1 MVTLHNKQFEIFIT
15 NDAIAERVKSLAI
28 TFNESYA
35 GLNPVF
41 LVVLNGAFLFAAELT
56 KNLNIDCEID
66 FIKMASYE
74 GTQTTG
80 TVKKLSDPKSD
91 LHNRHV
97 IIIEDIVDT
106 GNTYL
111 ALHEQVMSRLPASL
125 KIATLL
131 FKPEVYKQTLPIHY
145 TCFEVQ
151 NWFYVGYGLDY
162 DELGRN
168 LQHIYKL
175 V

>member
-1 MVTLHNKQFEIFIT
+1 MSPN
-15 NDAIAERVKSLAI
+15 ASWR
-28 TFNESYA
+28 TFRDC
-35 GLNPVF
+35 NPSKCYSIV
-41 LVVLNGAFLFAAELT
+41 
-56 KNLNIDCEID
+56 
-66 FIKMASYE
+66 
-74 GTQTTG
+74 TG
-80 TVKKLSDPKSD
+80 TRAVPLKCKWLD
-91 LHNRHV
+91 LDGHS
-97 IIIEDIVDT
+97 IEDIVDT